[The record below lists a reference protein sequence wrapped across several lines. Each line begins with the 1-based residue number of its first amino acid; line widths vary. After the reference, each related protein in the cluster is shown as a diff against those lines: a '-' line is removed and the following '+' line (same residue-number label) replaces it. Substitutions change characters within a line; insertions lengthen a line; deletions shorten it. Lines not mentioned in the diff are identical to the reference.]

1 VVNNSSVIPK
11 ASLYLGF
18 LMETN
23 LKSNLFL
30 SKKSIIASCGLLKPM
45 SSNIEISAQ
54 YIPNY
59 DYISLSAPLG
69 LESVSLIQKRLLMQG
84 AFAQKETRNAK
95 DFSLSKCMD
104 ALGLA
109 IPFKT
114 LDGVG
119 RKVGTTK
126 LFPVFNI
133 KNVLE
138 YKKKIKN

>member
-1 VVNNSSVIPK
+1 
-11 ASLYLGF
+11 
-18 LMETN
+18 
-23 LKSNLFL
+23 
-30 SKKSIIASCGLLKPM
+30 M